1 MTFSTPELALGAACL
16 LGAGFAVS
24 RRWSSRAPRVETTD
38 EPKETKKPLEHP
50 DPDPLYDF
58 DLATAHTRNHIYVN
72 KTLRFPYFQVRLDTL
87 CSEMS
92 QE

>member
-1 MTFSTPELALGAACL
+1 MTVSTPELALGVACL

-24 RRWSSRAPRVETTD
+24 RRWSSRTSRATTTD
-38 EPKETKKPLEHP
+38 DSNELKKPLELP

-58 DLATAHTRNHIYVN
+58 DLSTAHTRNHIYVN
-72 KTLRFPYFQVRLDTL
+72 KTLRFPYFQVRLGTL
-87 CSEMS
+87 QSETL